1 MREGKHLIVQ
11 LGLRLVP
18 RDARARRASP
28 LQRNRRGRARP
39 ARLGRGLRGILGC
52 LPLAAWLGCGAL
64 HAQLALGRIEGSVRT
79 NAASPVPMAGV
90 VIEGGGLRLLT
101 RADGAGRFAL
111 ALPYGRYRVSL
122 EGNQSFA
129 APVDIAPLETVRVNL
144 IVTPGAPF
152 RIERTI
158 AAEPGEWTGDFG
170 AHLYPE
176 GFSLGSALFAL
187 EPGTVTEPLNFT
199 GLADNRLAVVSQRG
213 FSWTDT
219 VLQFNGLDAGDD
231 YQPGSPQI
239 LPDTDALETTVV
251 RTAFALTPSPA
262 NGTEVGLFSAQAG
275 ESWHAAISSAGTA
288 SALASSNLP
297 PPVSRGAVTQPE
309 QYDWFTRDHADLG
322 GPLSRWAD
330 IFASGTGQ
338 WAAQAAPLAAPGTTQ
353 NSRLLF
359 GNALGHVR
367 AGSHDRFDALYSGSR
382 IDLAGWGEPAG
393 MEALAARRLSP
404 EFVLPDGVAGLNE
417 IDHLDFVQAGW
428 THVWAASAAGTL
440 QVRYGDSFAHL
451 DTTPAVVT
459 PINQSSIE
467 LAGGAVTG
475 EPPLTNLAV
484 RARQQIA
491 AAWEPGAIRLAGARH
506 QFMAGGGW
514 RTSSPQNRYR
524 TPSDVNL
531 ITANGVPAEVVEF
544 NTPLDSR
551 ERIASASAWAA
562 DHVNPARR
570 LTLDAGVMADFSRGG
585 LPAQS
590 SPFGFYTPAR
600 QFAAQPDLIA
610 WNSVSPRA
618 GLAWQVPHTH
628 GMVLRGAYFRL
639 YAPLAGRYLD
649 YGNPNS
655 LGGSVYQ
662 WNDLNGDGWFE
673 PGEQGTLLARFG
685 GPYSSISRSLRRP
698 YADEWNVGA
707 EMPLPFSALASIH
720 LFRRDEKDRIAAVNT
735 GVTPQDFT
743 PVTILDPGPDGI
755 PGTFDDQ
762 HLTVY
767 AQNPA
772 TLGHD
777 QYLLTNPPGLRT
789 LNSGVNAQ
797 LRTAWR
803 GVTVL
808 ASFVAEKSY
817 GPTNPGNAVFEND
830 PGVVGAL
837 FSDPNSTI
845 NSTGRAFADRA
856 FTGKIEALYRLPPR
870 WGGVQISTVADYT
883 DGLAFA
889 RMLLVTGLPQGPFL
903 VATTPRGSPGGGN
916 RAQHVQ
922 NWNLRLSREWPLP
935 YGRVSAIADLLNV
948 TNANLAIQQ
957 SDLTGPTFN
966 LRLPVA
972 IEPPRFARFELRYRF

>member
-1 MREGKHLIVQ
+1 MRTSAGSA
-11 LGLRLVP
+11 VP
-18 RDARARRASP
+18 A
-28 LQRNRRGRARP
+28 
-39 ARLGRGLRGILGC
+39 
-52 LPLAAWLGCGAL
+52 
-64 HAQLALGRIEGSVRT
+64 
-79 NAASPVPMAGV
+79 AGV
-90 VIEGGGLRLLT
+90 VIEGGGLRLLKHT
-101 RADGAGRFAL
+101 DGNGRFAL
-111 ALPYGRYRVSL
+111 ALPYGQYRISL
-122 EGNQSFA
+122 EGDRKSG
-129 APVDIAPLETVRVNL
+129 APVDIAPLGTVRVTVV
-144 IVTPGAPF
+144 VTPGAPV
-152 RIERTI
+152 RIEIAT
-158 AAEPGEWTGDFG
+158 AAEPGVWTGDFG
-170 AHLYPE
+170 ARVYPE
-176 GFSLGSALFAL
+176 GFSLGSALFAR
-187 EPGTVTEPLNFT
+187 EPGTVTEPLDFA
-199 GLADNRLAVVSQRG
+199 GLADNRLGVISQRG

-219 VLQFNGLDAGDD
+219 AIQFNGLDAGDD

-239 LPDTDALETTVV
+239 LPDGDAVAATVV
-251 RTAFALTPSPA
+251 RSAFGLTPSTA
-262 NGTEVGLFSAQAG
+262 FGAEIGLFPAQAG
-275 ESWHAAISSAGTA
+275 DSWHAAISSAGTA
-288 SALASSNLP
+288 GALASNNLP
-297 PPVSRGAVTQPE
+297 PAAGRGAITQSE
-309 QYDWFTRDHADLG
+309 QYDWFTRDHAELG

-330 IFASGTGQ
+330 VFVSGSGL
-338 WAAQAAPLAAPGTTQ
+338 WAAQAAPLAAPGTNQ

-359 GNALGHVR
+359 GNALGHIR
-367 AGSHDRFDALYSGSR
+367 AGAHDRFDALYSGSR

-404 EFVLPDGVAGLNE
+404 EFLLPDGVAGLNE
-417 IDHLDFVQAGW
+417 TDHLDFVQAGW

-440 QVRYGDSFAHL
+440 QIRYGDSFAHL
-451 DTTPAVVT
+451 DTAPAVVT

-467 LAGGAVTG
+467 MAGGAVTG

-491 AAWEPGAIRLAGARH
+491 AAWEPGSVRRAGANH

-524 TPSDVNL
+524 TPSDLNL
-531 ITANGVPAEVVEF
+531 IRADGLPAEVVEF
-544 NTPLDSR
+544 DTPLDSR
-551 ERIASASAWAA
+551 ERITSASVWAT
-562 DHVNPARR
+562 DHMNPVRR
-570 LTLDAGVMADFSRGG
+570 LTLDLGLMADFSRGG
-585 LPAQS
+585 VPAQS
-590 SPFGFYTPAR
+590 SPFGIYTPAR
-600 QFAAQPDLIA
+600 QVAAQSNLIA

-618 GLAWQVPHTH
+618 GLAWQVPHAH
-628 GMVLRGAYFRL
+628 GLVMRGAFFRL

-673 PGEQGTLLARFG
+673 PGEQGALLARFG
-685 GPYSSISRSLRRP
+685 GPYSSISPTLRRP
-698 YADEWNVGA
+698 YADEWNLGA
-707 EMPLPFSALASIH
+707 EMPLPLSTLASIH
-720 LFRRDEKDRIAAVNT
+720 LFRRDEKDRIAAIDT

-762 HLTVY
+762 QLTVY

-777 QYLLTNPPGLRT
+777 HYLLTNPPGLRT

-803 GVTVL
+803 GITVS

-817 GPTNPGNAVFEND
+817 GPTNPGNAIFEND

-837 FSDPNSTI
+837 FSDPNAQI
-845 NSTGRAFADRA
+845 NSTGRAFTDRA
-856 FTGKIEALYRLPPR
+856 FTGKIEALYRLPTR

-916 RAQHVQ
+916 RAEHVQ
-922 NWNLRLSREWPLP
+922 NWNLRLSREWPLAF
-935 YGRVSAIADLLNV
+935 GRIAAAADLLNV
-948 TNANLAIQQ
+948 TNADLAIQQ
-957 SDLTGPTFN
+957 ADLTGPTFN
-966 LRLPVA
+966 SRLPIA
-972 IEPPRFARFELRYRF
+972 IEPPRFMRFEVRYRF

>member
-1 MREGKHLIVQ
+1 
-11 LGLRLVP
+11 
-18 RDARARRASP
+18 
-28 LQRNRRGRARP
+28 
-39 ARLGRGLRGILGC
+39 
-52 LPLAAWLGCGAL
+52 
-64 HAQLALGRIEGSVRT
+64 VRT
-79 NAASPVPMAGV
+79 SAGSAVPAAGV
-90 VIEGGGLRLLT
+90 VIEGGGLRLLKHT
-101 RADGAGRFAL
+101 DGNGRFAL
-111 ALPYGRYRVSL
+111 ALPYGQYRISL
-122 EGNQSFA
+122 EGDRKSG
-129 APVDIAPLETVRVNL
+129 APVDIAPLGTVRVTVV
-144 IVTPGAPF
+144 VTPGAPV
-152 RIERTI
+152 RIEIAT
-158 AAEPGEWTGDFG
+158 AAEPGVWTGDFG
-170 AHLYPE
+170 ARVYPE
-176 GFSLGSALFAL
+176 GFSLGSALFAR
-187 EPGTVTEPLNFT
+187 EPGTVTEPLDFT
-199 GLADNRLAVVSQRG
+199 GLADNRLGVISQRG

-219 VLQFNGLDAGDD
+219 AIQFNGLDAGDD

-239 LPDTDALETTVV
+239 LPDGDAVAATVV
-251 RTAFALTPSPA
+251 RSAFGLTPSTA
-262 NGTEVGLFSAQAG
+262 FGAEIGLFPAQAG
-275 ESWHAAISSAGTA
+275 DSWHAAISSAGTA
-288 SALASSNLP
+288 GALASNNLP
-297 PPVSRGAVTQPE
+297 PAAGRGAITQSE
-309 QYDWFTRDHADLG
+309 QYDWFTRDHAELG

-330 IFASGTGQ
+330 VFVSGSGL
-338 WAAQAAPLAAPGTTQ
+338 WAAQAAPLATPGTNQ

-359 GNALGHVR
+359 GNALGHIR
-367 AGSHDRFDALYSGSR
+367 AGAHDRFDALYSGSR

-404 EFVLPDGVAGLNE
+404 EFLLPDGVAGLNE
-417 IDHLDFVQAGW
+417 TDHLDFVQAGW

-440 QVRYGDSFAHL
+440 QIRYGDSFAHL
-451 DTTPAVVT
+451 DTAPAVVT

-467 LAGGAVTG
+467 MAGGAVTG

-491 AAWEPGAIRLAGARH
+491 AAWEPGSVRRAGANH

-524 TPSDVNL
+524 TPSDLNL
-531 ITANGVPAEVVEF
+531 IRADGLPAEVVEF
-544 NTPLDSR
+544 DTPLDSR
-551 ERIASASAWAA
+551 ERITSASVWAT
-562 DHVNPARR
+562 DHMNPVRR
-570 LTLDAGVMADFSRGG
+570 LTLDLGLMADFSRGG
-585 LPAQS
+585 VPAQS
-590 SPFGFYTPAR
+590 SPFGIYTPAR
-600 QFAAQPDLIA
+600 QVAAQSNLIA

-618 GLAWQVPHTH
+618 GLAWQVPHAH
-628 GMVLRGAYFRL
+628 GLVMRGAFFRL

-655 LGGSVYQ
+655 LGGNVYQ

-673 PGEQGTLLARFG
+673 PGEQGALLARFG
-685 GPYSSISRSLRRP
+685 GPYSSISPSLRRP
-698 YADEWNVGA
+698 YADEWNLGA
-707 EMPLPFSALASIH
+707 EMPLPLSTLASIH
-720 LFRRDEKDRIAAVNT
+720 LFRRDEKDRIAAIDT

-762 HLTVY
+762 QLTVY

-777 QYLLTNPPGLRT
+777 HYLLTNPPGLRT

-803 GVTVL
+803 GITVS

-837 FSDPNSTI
+837 FSDPNAQI
-845 NSTGRAFADRA
+845 NSTGRAFTDRA
-856 FTGKIEALYRLPPR
+856 FTGKIDALYRLPTH

-916 RAQHVQ
+916 RAQHVE
-922 NWNLRLSREWPLP
+922 NWNLRLSREWPLAF
-935 YGRVSAIADLLNV
+935 GRIAAAADLLNV
-948 TNANLAIQQ
+948 TNADLAIQQ
-957 SDLTGPTFN
+957 ADLTGPTFN
-966 LRLPVA
+966 SRLPIA
-972 IEPPRFARFELRYRF
+972 IEPPRFMRFEVRYRF

>member
-1 MREGKHLIVQ
+1 MRTSAGSA
-11 LGLRLVP
+11 VP
-18 RDARARRASP
+18 A
-28 LQRNRRGRARP
+28 
-39 ARLGRGLRGILGC
+39 
-52 LPLAAWLGCGAL
+52 
-64 HAQLALGRIEGSVRT
+64 
-79 NAASPVPMAGV
+79 AGV
-90 VIEGGGLRLLT
+90 VIEGGGLRLLKHT
-101 RADGAGRFAL
+101 DGNGRFAL
-111 ALPYGRYRVSL
+111 ALPYGRYRISL
-122 EGNQSFA
+122 EGDRKSG
-129 APVDIAPLETVRVNL
+129 APVDIAPLGTVRVTVV
-144 IVTPGAPF
+144 VTPGAPV
-152 RIERTI
+152 RIEIAT
-158 AAEPGEWTGDFG
+158 AAEPGVWTGDFG
-170 AHLYPE
+170 ARVYPE
-176 GFSLGSALFAL
+176 GFSLGSALFAR
-187 EPGTVTEPLNFT
+187 EPGTVTEPLDFA
-199 GLADNRLAVVSQRG
+199 GLADNRLGVISQRG

-219 VLQFNGLDAGDD
+219 AIQFNGLDAGDD

-239 LPDTDALETTVV
+239 LPDGDAVAATVV
-251 RTAFALTPSPA
+251 RSAFGLTPSTA
-262 NGTEVGLFSAQAG
+262 FGAEIGLFPAQAG
-275 ESWHAAISSAGTA
+275 DSWHAAISSAGTA
-288 SALASSNLP
+288 GALASNNLP
-297 PPVSRGAVTQPE
+297 PAAGRGAITQSE
-309 QYDWFTRDHADLG
+309 QYDWFTRDHAELG

-330 IFASGTGQ
+330 VFVSGSGL
-338 WAAQAAPLAAPGTTQ
+338 WAAQAAPLAAPGTNQ

-359 GNALGHVR
+359 GNALGHIR
-367 AGSHDRFDALYSGSR
+367 AGAHDRFDALYSGSR

-404 EFVLPDGVAGLNE
+404 EFLLPDGVAGLNE
-417 IDHLDFVQAGW
+417 TDHLDFVQAGW

-440 QVRYGDSFAHL
+440 QIRYGDSFAHL
-451 DTTPAVVT
+451 DTAPAVVT

-491 AAWEPGAIRLAGARH
+491 AAWEPGSVRLAGARH

-524 TPSDVNL
+524 TPSDLNL
-531 ITANGVPAEVVEF
+531 ITADGVPAEVVEF

-551 ERIASASAWAA
+551 ERIAGASVWAT
-562 DHVNPARR
+562 DHMNPVRR
-570 LTLDAGVMADFSRGG
+570 LTLDLGLMADFSRGG
-585 LPAQS
+585 VPAQS
-590 SPFGFYTPAR
+590 SPFGIYTPAR
-600 QFAAQPDLIA
+600 QVAAQSNLIA

-618 GLAWQVPHTH
+618 GLAWQVPHAH
-628 GMVLRGAYFRL
+628 GLVMRGAFFRL

-673 PGEQGTLLARFG
+673 PGEQGALLARFG
-685 GPYSSISRSLRRP
+685 GPYSSISPSLRRP
-698 YADEWNVGA
+698 YADEWNLGA
-707 EMPLPFSALASIH
+707 EMPLPLSTLASIH
-720 LFRRDEKDRIAAVNT
+720 LFRRDEKDRIAAIDT

-762 HLTVY
+762 QLTVY

-803 GVTVL
+803 GITVS

-837 FSDPNSTI
+837 FSDPNAQI
-845 NSTGRAFADRA
+845 NSTGRAFTDRA
-856 FTGKIEALYRLPPR
+856 FTGKIEALYRLPTH

-916 RAQHVQ
+916 RAEHVQ
-922 NWNLRLSREWPLP
+922 NWNLRLSREWPLAF
-935 YGRVSAIADLLNV
+935 GRIAAAADLLNV
-948 TNANLAIQQ
+948 TNADLAIQQ
-957 SDLTGPTFN
+957 ADLTGPTFN
-966 LRLPVA
+966 SRLPIA
-972 IEPPRFARFELRYRF
+972 IEPPRFMRFEVRYRF

>member
-1 MREGKHLIVQ
+1 MRTSAGSA
-11 LGLRLVP
+11 VP
-18 RDARARRASP
+18 A
-28 LQRNRRGRARP
+28 
-39 ARLGRGLRGILGC
+39 
-52 LPLAAWLGCGAL
+52 
-64 HAQLALGRIEGSVRT
+64 
-79 NAASPVPMAGV
+79 AGV
-90 VIEGGGLRLLT
+90 VIEGGGLRLLKHT
-101 RADGAGRFAL
+101 DGNGRFAL
-111 ALPYGRYRVSL
+111 ALPYGQYRISL
-122 EGNQSFA
+122 EGDRKSG
-129 APVDIAPLETVRVNL
+129 APVDIAPLGTVRVTVV
-144 IVTPGAPF
+144 VTPGAPV
-152 RIERTI
+152 RIEIAT
-158 AAEPGEWTGDFG
+158 AAEPGVWTGDFG
-170 AHLYPE
+170 ARVYPE
-176 GFSLGSALFAL
+176 GFSLGSALFAR
-187 EPGTVTEPLNFT
+187 EPGTVTEPLDFA
-199 GLADNRLAVVSQRG
+199 GLADNRLGVISQRG

-219 VLQFNGLDAGDD
+219 AIQFNGLDAGDD

-239 LPDTDALETTVV
+239 LPDGDAVAATVV
-251 RTAFALTPSPA
+251 RSAFGLTPSTA
-262 NGTEVGLFSAQAG
+262 FGAEIGLFPAQAG
-275 ESWHAAISSAGTA
+275 DSWHAAISSAGTA
-288 SALASSNLP
+288 GALASNNLP
-297 PPVSRGAVTQPE
+297 PAAGRGAITQSE
-309 QYDWFTRDHADLG
+309 QYDWFTRDHAELG

-330 IFASGTGQ
+330 VFVSGSGL
-338 WAAQAAPLAAPGTTQ
+338 WAAQAAPLATPGTNQ

-359 GNALGHVR
+359 GNALGHIR
-367 AGSHDRFDALYSGSR
+367 AGAHDRFDALYSGSR

-404 EFVLPDGVAGLNE
+404 EFLLPDGVAGLNE
-417 IDHLDFVQAGW
+417 TDHLDFVQAGW

-440 QVRYGDSFAHL
+440 QIRYGDSFAHL
-451 DTTPAVVT
+451 DTAPAVVT
-459 PINQSSIE
+459 PINQTSIE

-491 AAWEPGAIRLAGARH
+491 AAWEPGSVRLAGARH

-514 RTSSPQNRYR
+514 RTSTPQNRYR
-524 TPSDVNL
+524 TPSDLNL
-531 ITANGVPAEVVEF
+531 ITADGLPAEVVEF

-551 ERIASASAWAA
+551 ERIAGASVWAT
-562 DHVNPARR
+562 DHMNPVRR
-570 LTLDAGVMADFSRGG
+570 LTLDLGLMADFSRGG
-585 LPAQS
+585 VPAQS
-590 SPFGFYTPAR
+590 SPFGIYTPAR
-600 QFAAQPDLIA
+600 QVAAQSNLIA

-618 GLAWQVPHTH
+618 GLAWQVPHAH
-628 GMVLRGAYFRL
+628 GLVMRGAFFRL

-673 PGEQGTLLARFG
+673 PGEQGALLARFG
-685 GPYSSISRSLRRP
+685 GPYSSISPTLRRP
-698 YADEWNVGA
+698 YADEWNLGA
-707 EMPLPFSALASIH
+707 EMPLPLSTLASIH
-720 LFRRDEKDRIAAVNT
+720 LFRRDEKDRIAAIDT

-762 HLTVY
+762 QLTVY

-777 QYLLTNPPGLRT
+777 HYLLTNPPGLRT

-803 GVTVL
+803 GITVS

-817 GPTNPGNAVFEND
+817 GPTNPGNAIFEND

-837 FSDPNSTI
+837 FSDPNTDI
-845 NSTGRAFADRA
+845 NATGRAFTDRA
-856 FTGKIEALYRLPPR
+856 FTGKIEALYRLPTR

-916 RAQHVQ
+916 RAEHVQ
-922 NWNLRLSREWPLP
+922 NWNLRLSREWPLAF
-935 YGRVSAIADLLNV
+935 GRIAAAADLLNV
-948 TNANLAIQQ
+948 TNADLAIQQ
-957 SDLTGPTFN
+957 ADLTGLAFN
-966 LRLPVA
+966 SRLPIA
-972 IEPPRFARFELRYRF
+972 IEPPRFVRFEVRYRF

>member
-1 MREGKHLIVQ
+1 MRTSAGSA
-11 LGLRLVP
+11 VP
-18 RDARARRASP
+18 A
-28 LQRNRRGRARP
+28 
-39 ARLGRGLRGILGC
+39 
-52 LPLAAWLGCGAL
+52 
-64 HAQLALGRIEGSVRT
+64 
-79 NAASPVPMAGV
+79 AGV
-90 VIEGGGLRLLT
+90 VIEGGGLRLLKHT
-101 RADGAGRFAL
+101 DGNGRFAL
-111 ALPYGRYRVSL
+111 ALPYGQYRISL
-122 EGNQSFA
+122 EGDRKSG
-129 APVDIAPLETVRVNL
+129 APVDIAPLGTVRVTVV
-144 IVTPGAPF
+144 VTPGAPV
-152 RIERTI
+152 RIEIAT
-158 AAEPGEWTGDFG
+158 AAEPGVWTGDFG
-170 AHLYPE
+170 ARVYPE
-176 GFSLGSALFAL
+176 GFSLGSALFAR
-187 EPGTVTEPLNFT
+187 EPGTVTEPLDFT
-199 GLADNRLAVVSQRG
+199 GLADNRLGVISQRG

-219 VLQFNGLDAGDD
+219 AIQFNGLDAGDD

-239 LPDTDALETTVV
+239 LPDGDAVAATVV
-251 RTAFALTPSPA
+251 RSAFGLTPSTA
-262 NGTEVGLFSAQAG
+262 FGAEIGLFPAQAG
-275 ESWHAAISSAGTA
+275 DSWHAAISSAGTA
-288 SALASSNLP
+288 GALASNNLP
-297 PPVSRGAVTQPE
+297 PAAGRGAITQSE
-309 QYDWFTRDHADLG
+309 QYDWFTRDHAELG

-330 IFASGTGQ
+330 VFVSGSGL
-338 WAAQAAPLAAPGTTQ
+338 WAAQAAPLATPGTNQ

-359 GNALGHVR
+359 GNALGHIR
-367 AGSHDRFDALYSGSR
+367 AGAHDRFDALYSGSR

-404 EFVLPDGVAGLNE
+404 EFLLPDGVAGLNE
-417 IDHLDFVQAGW
+417 TDHLDFVQAGW

-440 QVRYGDSFAHL
+440 QIRYGDSFAHL
-451 DTTPAVVT
+451 DTAPAVVT

-467 LAGGAVTG
+467 MAGGAVTG

-491 AAWEPGAIRLAGARH
+491 AAWEPGSVRRAGANH

-524 TPSDVNL
+524 TPSDLNL
-531 ITANGVPAEVVEF
+531 IRADGLPAEVVEF
-544 NTPLDSR
+544 DTPLDSR
-551 ERIASASAWAA
+551 ERITSASVWAT
-562 DHVNPARR
+562 DHMNPVRR
-570 LTLDAGVMADFSRGG
+570 LTLDLGLMADFSRGG
-585 LPAQS
+585 VPAQS
-590 SPFGFYTPAR
+590 SPFGIYTPAR
-600 QFAAQPDLIA
+600 QVAAQSNLIA

-618 GLAWQVPHTH
+618 GLAWQVPHAH
-628 GMVLRGAYFRL
+628 GLVMRGAFFRL

-673 PGEQGTLLARFG
+673 PGEQGALLARFG
-685 GPYSSISRSLRRP
+685 GPYSSISPTLRRP
-698 YADEWNVGA
+698 YADEWNLGA
-707 EMPLPFSALASIH
+707 EMPLPLSTLASIH
-720 LFRRDEKDRIAAVNT
+720 LFRRDEKDRIAAIDT

-762 HLTVY
+762 QLTVY

-777 QYLLTNPPGLRT
+777 HYLLTNPPGLRT

-803 GVTVL
+803 GITVS

-817 GPTNPGNAVFEND
+817 GPTNPGNAIFEND

-837 FSDPNSTI
+837 FSDPNAQI
-845 NSTGRAFADRA
+845 NSTGRAFTDRA
-856 FTGKIEALYRLPPR
+856 FTGKIEALYRLPTR

-916 RAQHVQ
+916 RAEHVQ
-922 NWNLRLSREWPLP
+922 NWNLRLSREWPLAF
-935 YGRVSAIADLLNV
+935 GRIAAAADLLNV
-948 TNANLAIQQ
+948 TNADLAIQQ
-957 SDLTGPTFN
+957 ADLTGPTFN
-966 LRLPVA
+966 SRLPIA
-972 IEPPRFARFELRYRF
+972 IEPPRFMRFEVRYRF

>member
-1 MREGKHLIVQ
+1 MRTSAGSA
-11 LGLRLVP
+11 VP
-18 RDARARRASP
+18 A
-28 LQRNRRGRARP
+28 
-39 ARLGRGLRGILGC
+39 
-52 LPLAAWLGCGAL
+52 
-64 HAQLALGRIEGSVRT
+64 
-79 NAASPVPMAGV
+79 AGV
-90 VIEGGGLRLLT
+90 VIEGGGLRLLKHT
-101 RADGAGRFAL
+101 DGNGRFAL
-111 ALPYGRYRVSL
+111 ALPYGQYRISL
-122 EGNQSFA
+122 EGDRKSG
-129 APVDIAPLETVRVNL
+129 APVDIAPLGTVRVTVV
-144 IVTPGAPF
+144 VTPGAPV
-152 RIERTI
+152 RIEIAT
-158 AAEPGEWTGDFG
+158 AAEPGVWTGDFG
-170 AHLYPE
+170 ARVYPE
-176 GFSLGSALFAL
+176 GFSLGSALFAR
-187 EPGTVTEPLNFT
+187 EPGTVTEPLDFA
-199 GLADNRLAVVSQRG
+199 GLADNRLGVISQRG

-219 VLQFNGLDAGDD
+219 AIQFNGLDAGDD

-239 LPDTDALETTVV
+239 LPDGDAVAATVV
-251 RTAFALTPSPA
+251 RSAFGLTPSTA
-262 NGTEVGLFSAQAG
+262 FGAEIGLFPAQAG
-275 ESWHAAISSAGTA
+275 DSWHAAISSAGTA
-288 SALASSNLP
+288 GALASNNLP
-297 PPVSRGAVTQPE
+297 PAAGRGAITQSE
-309 QYDWFTRDHADLG
+309 QYDWFTRDHAELG

-330 IFASGTGQ
+330 VFVSGSGL
-338 WAAQAAPLAAPGTTQ
+338 WAAQAAPLAAPGTNQ

-359 GNALGHVR
+359 GNALGHIR
-367 AGSHDRFDALYSGSR
+367 AGAHDRFDALYSGSR

-404 EFVLPDGVAGLNE
+404 EFLLPDGVAGLNE
-417 IDHLDFVQAGW
+417 TDHLDFVQAGW

-440 QVRYGDSFAHL
+440 QIRYGDSFAHL
-451 DTTPAVVT
+451 DTAPAVVT

-467 LAGGAVTG
+467 MAGGAVTG

-491 AAWEPGAIRLAGARH
+491 AAWEPGSVRLAGARH

-524 TPSDVNL
+524 TPSDLNL
-531 ITANGVPAEVVEF
+531 ITADGVPAEVVEF

-551 ERIASASAWAA
+551 ERIAGASVWAT
-562 DHVNPARR
+562 DHMNPVRR
-570 LTLDAGVMADFSRGG
+570 LTLDLGLMADFSRGG
-585 LPAQS
+585 VPAQS
-590 SPFGFYTPAR
+590 SPFGIYTPAR
-600 QFAAQPDLIA
+600 QVAAQSNLIA

-618 GLAWQVPHTH
+618 GLAWQVPHAH
-628 GMVLRGAYFRL
+628 GLVMRGAFFRL

-673 PGEQGTLLARFG
+673 PGEQGALLARFG
-685 GPYSSISRSLRRP
+685 GPYSSISPTLRRP
-698 YADEWNVGA
+698 YADEWNLGA
-707 EMPLPFSALASIH
+707 EMPLPLSTLASIH
-720 LFRRDEKDRIAAVNT
+720 LFRRDEKDRIAAIDT

-762 HLTVY
+762 QLTVY

-777 QYLLTNPPGLRT
+777 HYLLTNPVGFRT

-803 GVTVL
+803 GITVS

-837 FSDPNSTI
+837 FSDPNAQI
-845 NSTGRAFADRA
+845 NSTGRAFTDRA
-856 FTGKIEALYRLPPR
+856 FTGKIEALYRLPTR

-916 RAQHVQ
+916 RAEHVQ
-922 NWNLRLSREWPLP
+922 NWNLRLSREWPLAF
-935 YGRVSAIADLLNV
+935 GRIAAAADLLNV
-948 TNANLAIQQ
+948 TNADLAIQQ
-957 SDLTGPTFN
+957 ADLTGLAFN
-966 LRLPVA
+966 SRLPIA
-972 IEPPRFARFELRYRF
+972 IEPPRFVRFEVRYRF

>member
-1 MREGKHLIVQ
+1 
-11 LGLRLVP
+11 LGTRS
-18 RDARARRASP
+18 AASWYCANSCF
-28 LQRNRRGRARP
+28 L
-39 ARLGRGLRGILGC
+39 LLS
-52 LPLAAWLGCGAL
+52 AWLGCGAL
-64 HAQLALGRIEGSVRT
+64 RAQLALGRVEGSVRT
-79 NAASPVPMAGV
+79 DTGSAVPMAGV
-90 VIEGGGLRLLT
+90 VVEGSGLGLLV

-111 ALPYGRYRVSL
+111 ALPYGRYRIAL
-122 EGNQSFA
+122 EGERNSA
-129 APVDIAPLETVRVNL
+129 RPVDIVPLATVRVTL
-144 IVTPGAPF
+144 VITPGAPF
-152 RIERTI
+152 RLERTT
-158 AAEPGEWTGDFG
+158 AAEPGEWAGDFG
-170 AHLYPE
+170 AHLYAE
-176 GFSLGSALFAL
+176 GFSLASALFTL
-187 EPGTVTEPLNFT
+187 EPGTVTEPLDFT
-199 GLADNRLAVVSQRG
+199 GLADNRLAVISQRG

-219 VLQFNGLDAGDD
+219 TLQFNGLDAGDD
-231 YQPGSPQI
+231 YQPGRPQI
-239 LPDTDALETTVV
+239 LPDADAVEATVV
-251 RTAFALTPSPA
+251 RNAFALTPSPGYGA
-262 NGTEVGLFSAQAG
+262 EVGLFSAQAG

-288 SALASSNLP
+288 GALASNNLP
-297 PPVSRGAVTQPE
+297 PPASRGAVMQSE
-309 QYDWFTRDHADLG
+309 EYDWFTRDHADLG

-330 IFASGTGQ
+330 IFISGTGQ
-338 WAAQAAPLAAPGTTQ
+338 WAAQAAPLAAPGTNQ

-367 AGSHDRFDALYSGSR
+367 AGAHDRFDALYSGSR

-417 IDHLDFVQAGW
+417 TDHLDFVQAGW
-428 THVWAASAAGTL
+428 THIWSASAAGTL

-451 DTTPAVVT
+451 DTAPAVVT

-484 RARQQIA
+484 RARQQVA
-491 AAWEPGAIRLAGARH
+491 AAWEPGIIRLAGTRH

-524 TPSDVNL
+524 TPSDLNL
-531 ITANGVPAEVVEF
+531 ITADGAPAEVVEF

-551 ERIASASAWAA
+551 EHIASASAWAT
-562 DHVNPARR
+562 DRVNPAPR
-570 LTLDAGVMADFSRGG
+570 LTLDLGVMADFSRGG

-590 SPFGFYTPAR
+590 SPSGFYTPAR
-600 QFAAQPDLIA
+600 QFTAQSNLIA

-618 GLAWQVPHTH
+618 GLAWQVPHAH
-628 GMVLRGAYFRL
+628 GLVLRGAFFRL

-655 LGGSVYQ
+655 LGGNVYR
-662 WNDLNGDGWFE
+662 WNDANGDGWFE
-673 PGEQGTLLARFG
+673 PGEQGTPLARFG
-685 GPYSSISRSLRRP
+685 GPYSSISPSLRRP
-698 YADEWNVGA
+698 YADEWNLGA
-707 EMPLPFSALASIH
+707 EMPLPFSTLASIH
-720 LFRRDEKDRIAAVNT
+720 LFRRDEKDRIAAIDT
-735 GVTPQDFT
+735 GVTPQDYT

-762 HLTVY
+762 RLTVY

-777 QYLLTNPPGLRT
+777 QYLLTNPSGLRT
-789 LNSGVNAQ
+789 LSSGVNAQ

-808 ASFVAEKSY
+808 AAFVAEKSY

-837 FSDPNSTI
+837 FSDPNAQI
-845 NSTGRAFADRA
+845 NATGRAFTDRA
-856 FTGKIEALYRLPPR
+856 FTDKLAALYRLPAR
-870 WGGVQISTVADYT
+870 WGGVQIATVADYT

-935 YGRVSAIADLLNV
+935 PGRISAIADLLNV
-948 TNANLAIQQ
+948 TNEDLAIQQ
-957 SDLTGPTFN
+957 NDLTSPTFN
-966 LRLPVA
+966 LRLPIA
-972 IEPPRFARFELRYRF
+972 IEPPRFVRFEVRYRF

>member
-1 MREGKHLIVQ
+1 MRTSAGSA
-11 LGLRLVP
+11 VP
-18 RDARARRASP
+18 A
-28 LQRNRRGRARP
+28 
-39 ARLGRGLRGILGC
+39 
-52 LPLAAWLGCGAL
+52 
-64 HAQLALGRIEGSVRT
+64 
-79 NAASPVPMAGV
+79 AGV
-90 VIEGGGLRLLT
+90 VIEGGGLRLLKHT
-101 RADGAGRFAL
+101 DGNGRFAL
-111 ALPYGRYRVSL
+111 ALPYGQYRISL
-122 EGNQSFA
+122 EGDRKSG
-129 APVDIAPLETVRVNL
+129 APVDIAPLGTVRVTVV
-144 IVTPGAPF
+144 VTPGAPV
-152 RIERTI
+152 RIEIAT
-158 AAEPGEWTGDFG
+158 AAEPGVWTGDFG
-170 AHLYPE
+170 ARVYPE
-176 GFSLGSALFAL
+176 GFSLGSALFAR
-187 EPGTVTEPLNFT
+187 EPGTVTEPLDFT
-199 GLADNRLAVVSQRG
+199 GLADNRLGVISQRG

-219 VLQFNGLDAGDD
+219 AIQFNGLDAGDD

-239 LPDTDALETTVV
+239 LPDGDAVAATVV
-251 RTAFALTPSPA
+251 RSAFGLTPSTA
-262 NGTEVGLFSAQAG
+262 FGAEIGLFPAQAG
-275 ESWHAAISSAGTA
+275 DSWHAAISSAGTA
-288 SALASSNLP
+288 GALASNNLP
-297 PPVSRGAVTQPE
+297 PAAGRGAITQSE
-309 QYDWFTRDHADLG
+309 QYDWFTRDHAELG

-330 IFASGTGQ
+330 VFVSGSGL
-338 WAAQAAPLAAPGTTQ
+338 WAAQAAPLAAPGTNQ

-359 GNALGHVR
+359 GNALGHIR
-367 AGSHDRFDALYSGSR
+367 AGAHDRFDALYSGSR

-404 EFVLPDGVAGLNE
+404 EFLLPDGVAGLNE
-417 IDHLDFVQAGW
+417 TDHLDFVQAGW

-440 QVRYGDSFAHL
+440 QIRYGDSFAHL
-451 DTTPAVVT
+451 DTAPAVVT

-467 LAGGAVTG
+467 MAGGAVTG

-491 AAWEPGAIRLAGARH
+491 AAWEPGSVRRAGANH

-514 RTSSPQNRYR
+514 RTSTPQNRYR
-524 TPSDVNL
+524 TPSDLNL
-531 ITANGVPAEVVEF
+531 ITADGLPAEVVEF

-551 ERIASASAWAA
+551 ERIAGASVWAT
-562 DHVNPARR
+562 DHMNPVRR
-570 LTLDAGVMADFSRGG
+570 LTLDLGLMADFSRGG
-585 LPAQS
+585 VPAQS
-590 SPFGFYTPAR
+590 SPFGIYTPAR
-600 QFAAQPDLIA
+600 QVAAQSNLIA

-618 GLAWQVPHTH
+618 GLAWQVPHAH
-628 GMVLRGAYFRL
+628 GLVMRGAFFRL

-673 PGEQGTLLARFG
+673 PGEQGALLARFG
-685 GPYSSISRSLRRP
+685 GPYSSISPTLRRP
-698 YADEWNVGA
+698 YADEWNLGA
-707 EMPLPFSALASIH
+707 EMPLPLSTLASIH
-720 LFRRDEKDRIAAVNT
+720 LFRRDEKDRIAAIDT

-762 HLTVY
+762 QLTVY

-777 QYLLTNPPGLRT
+777 HYLLTNPPGLRT

-803 GVTVL
+803 GITVS

-817 GPTNPGNAVFEND
+817 GPTNPGNAIFEND

-837 FSDPNSTI
+837 FSDPNTDI
-845 NSTGRAFADRA
+845 NATGRAFTDRA
-856 FTGKIEALYRLPPR
+856 FTGKIEALYRLPTR

-916 RAQHVQ
+916 RAEHVQ
-922 NWNLRLSREWPLP
+922 NWNLRLSREWPLAF
-935 YGRVSAIADLLNV
+935 GRIAAAADLLNV
-948 TNANLAIQQ
+948 TNADLAIQQ
-957 SDLTGPTFN
+957 ADLTGPTFN
-966 LRLPVA
+966 SRLPIA
-972 IEPPRFARFELRYRF
+972 IEPPRFMRFEVRYRF

>member
-1 MREGKHLIVQ
+1 
-11 LGLRLVP
+11 
-18 RDARARRASP
+18 
-28 LQRNRRGRARP
+28 
-39 ARLGRGLRGILGC
+39 
-52 LPLAAWLGCGAL
+52 
-64 HAQLALGRIEGSVRT
+64 VRT
-79 NAASPVPMAGV
+79 SAGSAVPAAGV
-90 VIEGGGLRLLT
+90 VIEGGGLRLLKHT
-101 RADGAGRFAL
+101 DGNGRFAL
-111 ALPYGRYRVSL
+111 ALPYGQYRISL
-122 EGNQSFA
+122 EGDRKSG
-129 APVDIAPLETVRVNL
+129 APVDIAPLGTVRVTVV
-144 IVTPGAPF
+144 VTPGAPV
-152 RIERTI
+152 RIEIAT
-158 AAEPGEWTGDFG
+158 AAEPGVWTGDFG
-170 AHLYPE
+170 ARVYPE
-176 GFSLGSALFAL
+176 GFSLGSALFAR
-187 EPGTVTEPLNFT
+187 EPGTVTEPLDFA
-199 GLADNRLAVVSQRG
+199 GLADNRLGVISQRG

-219 VLQFNGLDAGDD
+219 AIQFNGLDAGDD

-239 LPDTDALETTVV
+239 LPDGDAVAATVV
-251 RTAFALTPSPA
+251 RSAFGLTPSTA
-262 NGTEVGLFSAQAG
+262 FGAEIGLFPAQAG
-275 ESWHAAISSAGTA
+275 DSWHAAISSAGTA
-288 SALASSNLP
+288 GALASNNLP
-297 PPVSRGAVTQPE
+297 PAAGRGAITQSE
-309 QYDWFTRDHADLG
+309 QYDWFTRDHAELG

-330 IFASGTGQ
+330 VFVSGSGL
-338 WAAQAAPLAAPGTTQ
+338 WAAQAAPLATPGTNQ

-359 GNALGHVR
+359 GNALGHIR
-367 AGSHDRFDALYSGSR
+367 AGAHDRFDALYSGSR

-404 EFVLPDGVAGLNE
+404 EFLLPDGVAGLNE
-417 IDHLDFVQAGW
+417 TDHLDFVQAGW

-440 QVRYGDSFAHL
+440 QIRYGDSFAHL
-451 DTTPAVVT
+451 DTAPAVVT
-459 PINQSSIE
+459 PINQTSIE

-491 AAWEPGAIRLAGARH
+491 AAWEPGSVRLAGARH

-514 RTSSPQNRYR
+514 RTSTPQNRYR
-524 TPSDVNL
+524 TPSDLNL
-531 ITANGVPAEVVEF
+531 ITADGLPAEVVEF

-551 ERIASASAWAA
+551 ERIAGASVWAT
-562 DHVNPARR
+562 DHMNPVRR
-570 LTLDAGVMADFSRGG
+570 LTLDLGLMADFSRGG
-585 LPAQS
+585 VPAQS
-590 SPFGFYTPAR
+590 SPFGIYTPAR
-600 QFAAQPDLIA
+600 QVAAQSNLIA

-618 GLAWQVPHTH
+618 GLAWQVPHAH
-628 GMVLRGAYFRL
+628 GLVMRGAFFRL

-673 PGEQGTLLARFG
+673 PGEQGALLARFG
-685 GPYSSISRSLRRP
+685 GPYSSISPSLRRP
-698 YADEWNVGA
+698 YADEWNLGA
-707 EMPLPFSALASIH
+707 EMPLPLSTLASIH
-720 LFRRDEKDRIAAVNT
+720 LFRRDEKDRIAAIDT

-762 HLTVY
+762 QLTVY

-777 QYLLTNPPGLRT
+777 HYLLTNPPGLRT

-803 GVTVL
+803 GITVS

-817 GPTNPGNAVFEND
+817 GPTNPGNAIFEND

-837 FSDPNSTI
+837 FSDPNTDI
-845 NSTGRAFADRA
+845 NATGRAFTDRA
-856 FTGKIEALYRLPPR
+856 FTGKIEALYRLPTR

-916 RAQHVQ
+916 RAEHVQ
-922 NWNLRLSREWPLP
+922 NWNLRLSREWPLAF
-935 YGRVSAIADLLNV
+935 GRIAAAADLLNV
-948 TNANLAIQQ
+948 TNADLAIQQ
-957 SDLTGPTFN
+957 ADLTGLAFN
-966 LRLPVA
+966 SRLPIA
-972 IEPPRFARFELRYRF
+972 IEPPRFVRFEVRYRF

>member
-1 MREGKHLIVQ
+1 MRTSAGSA
-11 LGLRLVP
+11 VP
-18 RDARARRASP
+18 A
-28 LQRNRRGRARP
+28 
-39 ARLGRGLRGILGC
+39 
-52 LPLAAWLGCGAL
+52 
-64 HAQLALGRIEGSVRT
+64 
-79 NAASPVPMAGV
+79 AGV
-90 VIEGGGLRLLT
+90 VIEGGGLRLLKHT
-101 RADGAGRFAL
+101 DGNGRFAL
-111 ALPYGRYRVSL
+111 ALPYGQYRISL
-122 EGNQSFA
+122 EGDRKSG
-129 APVDIAPLETVRVNL
+129 APVDIAPLGTVRVTVV
-144 IVTPGAPF
+144 VTPGAPV
-152 RIERTI
+152 RIEIAT
-158 AAEPGEWTGDFG
+158 AAEPGVWTGDFG
-170 AHLYPE
+170 ARVYPE
-176 GFSLGSALFAL
+176 GFSLGSALFAR
-187 EPGTVTEPLNFT
+187 EPGTVTEPLDFT
-199 GLADNRLAVVSQRG
+199 GLADNRLGVISQRG

-219 VLQFNGLDAGDD
+219 AIQFNGLDAGDD

-239 LPDTDALETTVV
+239 LPDGDAVAATVV
-251 RTAFALTPSPA
+251 RSAFGLTPSTA
-262 NGTEVGLFSAQAG
+262 FGAEIGLFPAQAG
-275 ESWHAAISSAGTA
+275 DSWHAAISSAGTA
-288 SALASSNLP
+288 GALASNNLP
-297 PPVSRGAVTQPE
+297 PAAGRGAITQSE
-309 QYDWFTRDHADLG
+309 QYDWFTRDHAELG

-330 IFASGTGQ
+330 VFVSGSGL
-338 WAAQAAPLAAPGTTQ
+338 WAAQAAPLAAPGTNQ

-359 GNALGHVR
+359 GNALGHIR
-367 AGSHDRFDALYSGSR
+367 AGAHDRFDALYSGSR

-404 EFVLPDGVAGLNE
+404 EFLLPDGVAGLNE
-417 IDHLDFVQAGW
+417 TDHLDFVQAGW

-440 QVRYGDSFAHL
+440 QIRYGDSFAHL
-451 DTTPAVVT
+451 DTAPAVVT

-467 LAGGAVTG
+467 MAGGAVTG

-491 AAWEPGAIRLAGARH
+491 AAWEPGSVRRAGANH

-524 TPSDVNL
+524 TPSDLNL
-531 ITANGVPAEVVEF
+531 IRADGLPAEVVEF
-544 NTPLDSR
+544 DTPLDSR
-551 ERIASASAWAA
+551 ERITSASVWAT
-562 DHVNPARR
+562 DHMNPVRR
-570 LTLDAGVMADFSRGG
+570 LTLDLGLMADFSRGG
-585 LPAQS
+585 VPAQS
-590 SPFGFYTPAR
+590 SPFGIYTPAR
-600 QFAAQPDLIA
+600 QVAAQSNLIA

-618 GLAWQVPHTH
+618 GLAWQVPHAH
-628 GMVLRGAYFRL
+628 GLVMRGAFFRL

-673 PGEQGTLLARFG
+673 PGEQGALLARFG
-685 GPYSSISRSLRRP
+685 GPYSSISPSLRRP
-698 YADEWNVGA
+698 YADEWNLGA
-707 EMPLPFSALASIH
+707 EMPLPLSTLASIH
-720 LFRRDEKDRIAAVNT
+720 LFRRDEKDRIAAIDT

-762 HLTVY
+762 QLTVY

-777 QYLLTNPPGLRT
+777 HYLLTNPPGLRT

-803 GVTVL
+803 GITVS

-817 GPTNPGNAVFEND
+817 GPTNPGNAIFEND

-837 FSDPNSTI
+837 FSDPNAQI
-845 NSTGRAFADRA
+845 NSTGRAFTDRA
-856 FTGKIEALYRLPPR
+856 FTGKIEALYRLPTR

-916 RAQHVQ
+916 RAEHVQ
-922 NWNLRLSREWPLP
+922 NWNLRLSREWPLAF
-935 YGRVSAIADLLNV
+935 GRIAAAADLLNV
-948 TNANLAIQQ
+948 TNADLAIQQ
-957 SDLTGPTFN
+957 ADLTGPTFN
-966 LRLPVA
+966 SRLPIA
-972 IEPPRFARFELRYRF
+972 IEPPRFMRFEVRYRF

>member
-1 MREGKHLIVQ
+1 M
-11 LGLRLVP
+11 
-18 RDARARRASP
+18 
-28 LQRNRRGRARP
+28 
-39 ARLGRGLRGILGC
+39 
-52 LPLAAWLGCGAL
+52 L
-64 HAQLALGRIEGSVRT
+64 HAQLGLGRIEGAVRT
-79 NAASPVPMAGV
+79 AAGSPVPSAGV
-90 VIEGGGLRLLT
+90 VIEGSGLRLLA
-101 RADGAGRFAL
+101 RANDAGQFAL
-111 ALPYGRYRVSL
+111 ALPYGRYRISL
-122 EGNQSFA
+122 EGEQNST
-129 APVDIAPLETVRVNL
+129 APVDIVPVETVRVTL
-144 IVTPGAPF
+144 VVTPGARF
-152 RIERTI
+152 RLQSTT
-158 AAEPGEWTGDFG
+158 AAEPGEWTDDSG
-170 AHLYPE
+170 ARVYPG
-176 GFSLGSALFAL
+176 GFSLGSGLFTL
-187 EPGTVTEPLNFT
+187 EPGSVTEPLDPT
-199 GLADNRLAVVSQRG
+199 GLADNRLGVISQRG

-219 VLQFNGLDAGDD
+219 ALQFNGLDAGDD
-231 YQPGSPQI
+231 YQPGRPQI
-239 LPDTDALETTVV
+239 LPDADAVETTVV
-251 RTAFALTPSPA
+251 RSAFALTPSA
-262 NGTEVGLFSAQAG
+262 VYGTEIGLFSAQAG
-275 ESWHAAISSAGTA
+275 ESWHAAISGAGTA
-288 SALASSNLP
+288 SALAANNLP
-297 PPVSRGAVTQPE
+297 PPASRGAITQSE

-322 GPLSRWAD
+322 GPLTRWVD
-330 IFASGTGQ
+330 VFASGSGQ
-338 WAAQAAPLAAPGTTQ
+338 WAAQAAPPAAPGTSQ

-359 GNALGHVR
+359 GNALGHIR
-367 AGSHDRFDALYSGSR
+367 AGAHDRFDALYSGSR

-404 EFVLPDGVAGLNE
+404 EFLSPYGVAGLNE

-428 THVWAASAAGTL
+428 THVWEASAAGTL

-467 LAGGAVTG
+467 LASGAVTG

-491 AAWEPGAIRLAGARH
+491 AAWEPGTVRFARARH

-514 RTSSPQNRYR
+514 RASLPQNRYR
-524 TPSDVNL
+524 TPSDLNL
-531 ITANGVPAEVVEF
+531 ITVAGAPAEVVEF

-551 ERIASASAWAA
+551 ERITSVSAWAT

-570 LTLDAGVMADFSRGG
+570 LTIDLGVMADFSRGG
-585 LPAQS
+585 VPAQS

-618 GLAWQVPHTH
+618 GLAWQVPHAH
-628 GMVLRGAYFRL
+628 GLVLRGAFFRS

-662 WNDLNGDGWFE
+662 WNDVNGDGWFE
-673 PGEQGTLLARFG
+673 PGEQGALLARFG
-685 GPYSSISRSLRRP
+685 GPYSFIAPSLRRP
-698 YADEWNVGA
+698 YADEWNLGA
-707 EMPLPFSALASIH
+707 EMPLPLSTLASIH

-743 PVTILDPGPDGI
+743 PVTILDPGPDGV

-777 QYLLTNPPGLRT
+777 QYLLTNPAGLRT

-837 FSDPNSTI
+837 LSDPNAQI
-845 NSTGRAFADRA
+845 NATGRAFADRA
-856 FTGKIEALYRLPPR
+856 FTGKIEAIYRLPPR

-935 YGRVSAIADLLNV
+935 YGGITAAADLLNV
-948 TNANLAIQQ
+948 TNADLAIQQ
-957 SDLTGPTFN
+957 TDLTGPTFN
-966 LRLPVA
+966 QRLPIA

>member
-1 MREGKHLIVQ
+1 MRTSAGSA
-11 LGLRLVP
+11 VP
-18 RDARARRASP
+18 A
-28 LQRNRRGRARP
+28 
-39 ARLGRGLRGILGC
+39 
-52 LPLAAWLGCGAL
+52 
-64 HAQLALGRIEGSVRT
+64 
-79 NAASPVPMAGV
+79 AGV
-90 VIEGGGLRLLT
+90 VIEGGGLRLLKHT
-101 RADGAGRFAL
+101 DGNGRFAL
-111 ALPYGRYRVSL
+111 ALPYGQYRISL
-122 EGNQSFA
+122 EGDRKSG
-129 APVDIAPLETVRVNL
+129 APVDIAPLGTVRVTVV
-144 IVTPGAPF
+144 VTPGAPV
-152 RIERTI
+152 RIEIAT
-158 AAEPGEWTGDFG
+158 AAEPGVWTGDFG
-170 AHLYPE
+170 ARVYPE
-176 GFSLGSALFAL
+176 GFSLGSALFAR
-187 EPGTVTEPLNFT
+187 EPGTVTEPLDFT
-199 GLADNRLAVVSQRG
+199 GLADNRLGVISQRG

-219 VLQFNGLDAGDD
+219 AIQFNGLDAGDD

-239 LPDTDALETTVV
+239 LPDGDAVAATVV
-251 RTAFALTPSPA
+251 RSAFGLTPSTA
-262 NGTEVGLFSAQAG
+262 FGAEIGLFPAQAG
-275 ESWHAAISSAGTA
+275 DSWHAAISSAGTA
-288 SALASSNLP
+288 GALASNNLP
-297 PPVSRGAVTQPE
+297 PAAGRGAITQSE
-309 QYDWFTRDHADLG
+309 QYDWFTRDHAELG

-330 IFASGTGQ
+330 VFVSGSGL
-338 WAAQAAPLAAPGTTQ
+338 WAAQAAPLATPGTNQ

-359 GNALGHVR
+359 GNALGHIR
-367 AGSHDRFDALYSGSR
+367 AGAHDRFDALYSGSR

-404 EFVLPDGVAGLNE
+404 EFLLPDGVAGLNE
-417 IDHLDFVQAGW
+417 TDHLDFVQAGW

-440 QVRYGDSFAHL
+440 QIRYGDSFAHL
-451 DTTPAVVT
+451 DTAPAVVT

-467 LAGGAVTG
+467 MAGGAVTG

-491 AAWEPGAIRLAGARH
+491 AAWEPGSVRRAGANH

-524 TPSDVNL
+524 TPSDLNL
-531 ITANGVPAEVVEF
+531 IRADGLPAEVVEF
-544 NTPLDSR
+544 DTPLDSR
-551 ERIASASAWAA
+551 ERITSASVWAT
-562 DHVNPARR
+562 DHMNPVRR
-570 LTLDAGVMADFSRGG
+570 LTLDLGLMADFSRGG
-585 LPAQS
+585 VPAQS
-590 SPFGFYTPAR
+590 SPFGIYTPAR
-600 QFAAQPDLIA
+600 QVAAQSNLIA

-618 GLAWQVPHTH
+618 GLAWQVPHAH
-628 GMVLRGAYFRL
+628 GLVMRGAFFRL

-673 PGEQGTLLARFG
+673 PGEQGALLARFG
-685 GPYSSISRSLRRP
+685 GPYSSISPSLRRP
-698 YADEWNVGA
+698 YADEWNLGA
-707 EMPLPFSALASIH
+707 EMPLPLSTLASIH
-720 LFRRDEKDRIAAVNT
+720 LFRRDEKDRIAAIDT

-762 HLTVY
+762 QLTVY

-777 QYLLTNPPGLRT
+777 HYLLTNPPGLRT

-803 GVTVL
+803 GITVS

-817 GPTNPGNAVFEND
+817 GPTNPGNAIFEND

-837 FSDPNSTI
+837 FSDPNTDI
-845 NSTGRAFADRA
+845 NATGRAFTDRA
-856 FTGKIEALYRLPPR
+856 FTGKIEALYRLPTR

-916 RAQHVQ
+916 RAEHVQ
-922 NWNLRLSREWPLP
+922 NWNLRLSREWPLAF
-935 YGRVSAIADLLNV
+935 GRIAAAADLLNV
-948 TNANLAIQQ
+948 TNADLAIQQ
-957 SDLTGPTFN
+957 ADLTGPTFN
-966 LRLPVA
+966 SRLPIA
-972 IEPPRFARFELRYRF
+972 IEPPRFMRFEVRYRF

>member
-1 MREGKHLIVQ
+1 MRTSAGSA
-11 LGLRLVP
+11 VP
-18 RDARARRASP
+18 A
-28 LQRNRRGRARP
+28 
-39 ARLGRGLRGILGC
+39 
-52 LPLAAWLGCGAL
+52 
-64 HAQLALGRIEGSVRT
+64 
-79 NAASPVPMAGV
+79 AGV
-90 VIEGGGLRLLT
+90 VIEGGGLRLLKHT
-101 RADGAGRFAL
+101 DGNGRFAL
-111 ALPYGRYRVSL
+111 ALPYGQYRISL
-122 EGNQSFA
+122 EGDRKSG
-129 APVDIAPLETVRVNL
+129 APVDIAPLGTVRVTVV
-144 IVTPGAPF
+144 VTPGAPV
-152 RIERTI
+152 RIEIAT
-158 AAEPGEWTGDFG
+158 AAEPGVWTGDFG
-170 AHLYPE
+170 ARVYPE
-176 GFSLGSALFAL
+176 GFSLGSALFAR
-187 EPGTVTEPLNFT
+187 EPGTVTEPLDFT
-199 GLADNRLAVVSQRG
+199 GLADNRLGVISQRG

-219 VLQFNGLDAGDD
+219 AIQFNGLDAGDD

-239 LPDTDALETTVV
+239 LPDGDAVAATVV
-251 RTAFALTPSPA
+251 RSAFGLTPSTA
-262 NGTEVGLFSAQAG
+262 FGAEIGLFPAQAG

-288 SALASSNLP
+288 GALASNNLP
-297 PPVSRGAVTQPE
+297 PAAGRGAITQSE
-309 QYDWFTRDHADLG
+309 QYDWFTRDHAELG

-330 IFASGTGQ
+330 VFVSGSGL
-338 WAAQAAPLAAPGTTQ
+338 WAAQAAPLAAPGTNQ

-359 GNALGHVR
+359 GNALGHIR
-367 AGSHDRFDALYSGSR
+367 AGAHDRFDALYSGSR

-404 EFVLPDGVAGLNE
+404 EFLLPDGVAGLNE
-417 IDHLDFVQAGW
+417 TDHLDFVQAGW

-440 QVRYGDSFAHL
+440 QIRYGDSFAHL
-451 DTTPAVVT
+451 DTAPAVVT

-467 LAGGAVTG
+467 MAGGAVTG

-491 AAWEPGAIRLAGARH
+491 AAWEPGSVRRAGANH

-524 TPSDVNL
+524 TPSDLNL
-531 ITANGVPAEVVEF
+531 IRADGLPAEVVEF
-544 NTPLDSR
+544 DTPLDSR
-551 ERIASASAWAA
+551 ERITSASVWAT
-562 DHVNPARR
+562 DHMNPVRR
-570 LTLDAGVMADFSRGG
+570 LTLDLGLMADFSRGG
-585 LPAQS
+585 VPAQS
-590 SPFGFYTPAR
+590 SPFGIYTPAR
-600 QFAAQPDLIA
+600 QVAAQSNLIA

-618 GLAWQVPHTH
+618 GLAWQVPHAH
-628 GMVLRGAYFRL
+628 GLVMRGAFFRL

-655 LGGSVYQ
+655 LGGNVYQ

-673 PGEQGTLLARFG
+673 PGEQGALLARFG
-685 GPYSSISRSLRRP
+685 GPYSSISPTLRRP
-698 YADEWNVGA
+698 YADEWNLGA
-707 EMPLPFSALASIH
+707 EMPLPLSTLASIH
-720 LFRRDEKDRIAAVNT
+720 LFRRDEKDRIAAIDT

-762 HLTVY
+762 QLTVY

-777 QYLLTNPPGLRT
+777 HYLLTNPPGLRT

-803 GVTVL
+803 GITVS

-817 GPTNPGNAVFEND
+817 GPTNPGNAIFEND

-837 FSDPNSTI
+837 FSDPNAQI
-845 NSTGRAFADRA
+845 NSTGRAFTDRA
-856 FTGKIEALYRLPPR
+856 FTGKIEALYRLPTR

-916 RAQHVQ
+916 RAEHVQ
-922 NWNLRLSREWPLP
+922 NWNLRLSREWPLAF
-935 YGRVSAIADLLNV
+935 GRIAAAADLLNV
-948 TNANLAIQQ
+948 TNADLAIQQ
-957 SDLTGPTFN
+957 ADLTGLAFN
-966 LRLPVA
+966 SRLPIA
-972 IEPPRFARFELRYRF
+972 IEPPRFVRFEVRYRF

>member
-1 MREGKHLIVQ
+1 MRTSAGSA
-11 LGLRLVP
+11 VP
-18 RDARARRASP
+18 A
-28 LQRNRRGRARP
+28 
-39 ARLGRGLRGILGC
+39 
-52 LPLAAWLGCGAL
+52 
-64 HAQLALGRIEGSVRT
+64 
-79 NAASPVPMAGV
+79 AGV
-90 VIEGGGLRLLT
+90 VIEGGGLRLLKHT
-101 RADGAGRFAL
+101 DGNGRFAL
-111 ALPYGRYRVSL
+111 ALPYGQYRISL
-122 EGNQSFA
+122 EGDRKSG
-129 APVDIAPLETVRVNL
+129 APVDIAPLGTVRVTVV
-144 IVTPGAPF
+144 VTPGAPV
-152 RIERTI
+152 RIEIAT
-158 AAEPGEWTGDFG
+158 AAEPGVWTGDFG
-170 AHLYPE
+170 ARVYPE
-176 GFSLGSALFAL
+176 GFSLGSALFAR
-187 EPGTVTEPLNFT
+187 EPGTVTEPLDFA
-199 GLADNRLAVVSQRG
+199 GLADNRLGVISQRG

-219 VLQFNGLDAGDD
+219 AIQFNGLDAGDD

-239 LPDTDALETTVV
+239 LPDGDAVAATVV
-251 RTAFALTPSPA
+251 RSAFGLTPSTA
-262 NGTEVGLFSAQAG
+262 FGAEIGLFPAQAG
-275 ESWHAAISSAGTA
+275 DSWHAAISSAGTA
-288 SALASSNLP
+288 GALASNNLP
-297 PPVSRGAVTQPE
+297 PAAGRGAITQSE
-309 QYDWFTRDHADLG
+309 QYDWFTRDHAELG

-330 IFASGTGQ
+330 VFVSGSGL
-338 WAAQAAPLAAPGTTQ
+338 WAAQAAPLAAPGTNQ

-359 GNALGHVR
+359 GNALGHIR
-367 AGSHDRFDALYSGSR
+367 AGAHDRFDALYSGSR

-404 EFVLPDGVAGLNE
+404 EFLLPDGVAGLNE
-417 IDHLDFVQAGW
+417 TDHLDFVQAGW

-440 QVRYGDSFAHL
+440 QIRYGDSFAHL
-451 DTTPAVVT
+451 DTAPAVVT
-459 PINQSSIE
+459 PINQTSIE

-491 AAWEPGAIRLAGARH
+491 AAWEPGSVRRAGANH

-524 TPSDVNL
+524 TPSDLNL
-531 ITANGVPAEVVEF
+531 IRADGLPAEVVEF
-544 NTPLDSR
+544 DTPLDSR
-551 ERIASASAWAA
+551 ERITSASVWAT
-562 DHVNPARR
+562 DHMNPVRR
-570 LTLDAGVMADFSRGG
+570 LTLDLGLMADFSRGG
-585 LPAQS
+585 VPAQS
-590 SPFGFYTPAR
+590 SPFGIYTPAR
-600 QFAAQPDLIA
+600 QVAAQSNLIA

-618 GLAWQVPHTH
+618 GLAWQVPHAH
-628 GMVLRGAYFRL
+628 GLVMRGAFFRL

-673 PGEQGTLLARFG
+673 PGEQGALLARFG
-685 GPYSSISRSLRRP
+685 GPYSSISPTLRRP
-698 YADEWNVGA
+698 YADEWNLGA
-707 EMPLPFSALASIH
+707 EMPLPLSTLASIH
-720 LFRRDEKDRIAAVNT
+720 LFRRDEKDRIAAIDT

-762 HLTVY
+762 QLTVY

-777 QYLLTNPPGLRT
+777 HYLLTNPPGLRT

-803 GVTVL
+803 GITVS

-817 GPTNPGNAVFEND
+817 GPTNPGNAIFEND

-837 FSDPNSTI
+837 FSDPNTDI
-845 NSTGRAFADRA
+845 NATGRAFTDRA
-856 FTGKIEALYRLPPR
+856 FTGKIEALYRLPTR

-916 RAQHVQ
+916 RAEHVQ
-922 NWNLRLSREWPLP
+922 NWNLRLSREWPLAF
-935 YGRVSAIADLLNV
+935 GRIAAAADLLNV
-948 TNANLAIQQ
+948 TNADLAIQQ
-957 SDLTGPTFN
+957 ADLTGPTFN
-966 LRLPVA
+966 SRLPIA
-972 IEPPRFARFELRYRF
+972 IEPPRFMRFEVRYRF

>member
-1 MREGKHLIVQ
+1 MGTRSAGSWFCVNSSL
-11 LGLRLVP
+11 LL
-18 RDARARRASP
+18 
-28 LQRNRRGRARP
+28 
-39 ARLGRGLRGILGC
+39 
-52 LPLAAWLGCGAL
+52 LAAWLGCGGL
-64 HAQLALGRIEGSVRT
+64 RAQLGLGRIEGAVRT
-79 NAASPVPMAGV
+79 AAGSAMPAVGV
-90 VIEGGGLRLLT
+90 VIEGGGLRLLKHT
-101 RADGAGRFAL
+101 DGNGRFAL
-111 ALPYGRYRVSL
+111 ALPYGRYRISL
-122 EGNQSFA
+122 EGDRKSG
-129 APVDIAPLETVRVNL
+129 APVDIAPLGTVRVTVV
-144 IVTPGAPF
+144 VTPGAPV
-152 RIERTI
+152 RIEIAT
-158 AAEPGEWTGDFG
+158 AAEPGVWTGDFG
-170 AHLYPE
+170 ARVYPE
-176 GFSLGSALFAL
+176 GFSLGSALFAR
-187 EPGTVTEPLNFT
+187 EPGTVTEPLDFA
-199 GLADNRLAVVSQRG
+199 GLADNRLGVISQRG

-219 VLQFNGLDAGDD
+219 AIQFNGLDAGDD

-239 LPDTDALETTVV
+239 LPDGDAVAATVV
-251 RTAFALTPSPA
+251 RSAFGLTPSTA
-262 NGTEVGLFSAQAG
+262 FGAEIGLFPAQAG

-288 SALASSNLP
+288 GALASNNLP
-297 PPVSRGAVTQPE
+297 PAAGRGAITQSE
-309 QYDWFTRDHADLG
+309 QYDWFTRDHAELG

-330 IFASGTGQ
+330 VFVSGSGL
-338 WAAQAAPLAAPGTTQ
+338 WAAQAAPLAAPGTNQ

-359 GNALGHVR
+359 GNALGHIR
-367 AGSHDRFDALYSGSR
+367 AGAHDRFDALYSGSR

-404 EFVLPDGVAGLNE
+404 EFLLPDGVAGLNE
-417 IDHLDFVQAGW
+417 TDHLDFVQAGW
-428 THVWAASAAGTL
+428 THVWAASAGGTL

-451 DTTPAVVT
+451 DTAPAVVT

-467 LAGGAVTG
+467 MAGGAVTG

-491 AAWEPGAIRLAGARH
+491 AAWEPGSVRRAGANH

-524 TPSDVNL
+524 TPSDLNL
-531 ITANGVPAEVVEF
+531 ITADGVPAEVVEF
-544 NTPLDSR
+544 DTPLDSR
-551 ERIASASAWAA
+551 ERITSASVWAT
-562 DHVNPARR
+562 DHMNPVRR
-570 LTLDAGVMADFSRGG
+570 LTLDLGLMADFSRGG
-585 LPAQS
+585 VPAQS
-590 SPFGFYTPAR
+590 SPFGIYTPAR
-600 QFAAQPDLIA
+600 QVAAQSNLIA

-618 GLAWQVPHTH
+618 GLAWQVPHAH
-628 GMVLRGAYFRL
+628 GLVMRGAFFRL

-673 PGEQGTLLARFG
+673 PGEQGALLARFG
-685 GPYSSISRSLRRP
+685 GPYSSISPTLRRP
-698 YADEWNVGA
+698 YADEWNLGA
-707 EMPLPFSALASIH
+707 EMPLPLSTLASIH
-720 LFRRDEKDRIAAVNT
+720 LFRRDEKDRIAAIDT

-762 HLTVY
+762 QLTVY

-777 QYLLTNPPGLRT
+777 HYLLTNPPGLRT

-803 GVTVL
+803 GITVS

-817 GPTNPGNAVFEND
+817 GPTNPGNAIFEND

-837 FSDPNSTI
+837 FSDPNAQI
-845 NSTGRAFADRA
+845 NSTGRAFTDRA
-856 FTGKIEALYRLPPR
+856 FTGKIEALYRLPAR

-916 RAQHVQ
+916 RAEHVQ
-922 NWNLRLSREWPLP
+922 NWNLRLSREWPLAF
-935 YGRVSAIADLLNV
+935 GRIAAAADLLNV
-948 TNANLAIQQ
+948 TNADLAIQQ
-957 SDLTGPTFN
+957 ADLTGPTFN
-966 LRLPVA
+966 SRLPIA
-972 IEPPRFARFELRYRF
+972 IEPPRFMRFEVRYRF

>member
-1 MREGKHLIVQ
+1 M
-11 LGLRLVP
+11 
-18 RDARARRASP
+18 
-28 LQRNRRGRARP
+28 
-39 ARLGRGLRGILGC
+39 LGC
-52 LPLAAWLGCGAL
+52 LLLASWPGCGTL
-64 HAQLALGRIEGSVRT
+64 SAQLATGRLEGSVRT
-79 NAASPVPMAGV
+79 SAGSPVPMAGV
-90 VIEGGGLRLLT
+90 LIEGAGLRLPL

-111 ALPYGRYRVSL
+111 ALPYGPYRISL
-122 EGNQSFA
+122 AGESNAA
-129 APVDIAPLETVRVNL
+129 APVEIVPLETVRVTL
-144 IVTPGAPF
+144 VVTAGSPLRLEGA
-152 RIERTI
+152 T
-158 AAEPGEWTGDFG
+158 AAEPGEWAEDFG
-170 AHLYPE
+170 ARLYPE
-176 GFSLGSALFAL
+176 GFSLASSLFAR
-187 EPGTVTEPLNFT
+187 EPGTVTEPLDFS
-199 GLADNRLAVVSQRG
+199 GLADNRLGVVSQRG

-219 VLQFNGLDAGDD
+219 ALQFNGLDAGDD
-231 YQPGSPQI
+231 YQPGRPQI
-239 LPDTDALETTVV
+239 LPDTGAVETTVA
-251 RTAFALTPSPA
+251 RSAFALTPSPA
-262 NGTEVGLFSAQAG
+262 YGAEIGLFPAQAG
-275 ESWHAAISSAGTA
+275 ESWHAAIDSAGTGR
-288 SALASSNLP
+288 ALASSNLP
-297 PPVSRGAVTQPE
+297 PPASRGAVTQSE
-309 QYDWFTRDHADLG
+309 QYDWFTRDHADVG
-322 GPLSRWAD
+322 GPLSRFAD
-330 IFASGTGQ
+330 VFVSGTGQ
-338 WAAQAAPLAAPGTTQ
+338 WAAQAAPLAAPGTLQ

-359 GNALGHVR
+359 GNAIGHVH
-367 AGSHDRFDALYSGSR
+367 AGAHDRFDALYSGSR
-382 IDLAGWGEPAG
+382 IDLSGWGEPAG

-404 EFVLPDGVAGLNE
+404 EFVMPDGMAGLNE
-417 IDHLDFVQAGW
+417 TDHLDFVQAGW
-428 THVWAASAAGTL
+428 THIWAASAAGTL

-451 DTTPAVVT
+451 DTTQSVVT
-459 PINQSSIE
+459 PIDQSRIE
-467 LAGGAVTG
+467 LTGGAVAG

-484 RARQQIA
+484 RMRQQIA
-491 AAWEPGAIRLAGARH
+491 AAWEPGIVRLAGARH
-506 QFMAGGGW
+506 RFLAGGGW

-524 TPSDVNL
+524 TPSDLNL
-531 ITANGVPAEVVEF
+531 ITVAGAPAEVVEF

-551 ERIASASAWAA
+551 EHISSATTSAT
-562 DHVNPARR
+562 DHVDLAPR
-570 LTLDAGVMADFSRGG
+570 LTLDLGLMADFSRGG

-590 SPFGFYTPAR
+590 SPLGFYTPAR
-600 QFAAQPDLIA
+600 QFAASPNLIA

-618 GLAWQVPHTH
+618 GFAWQVPHAQ
-628 GMVLRGAYFRL
+628 GVVFRAAYFRL

-662 WNDLNGDGWFE
+662 WNDRNGDGWFE

-685 GPYSSISRSLRRP
+685 GPYSSISPSLRRP
-698 YADEWNVGA
+698 YADEFNVGA
-707 EMPLPFSALASIH
+707 QMPLPFSTLASIH
-720 LFRRDEKDRIAAVNT
+720 LFRRDEKDRIAAINT

-803 GVTVL
+803 GVTVA

-817 GPTNPGNAVFEND
+817 GANNPGNAFFEND

-837 FSDPNSTI
+837 FSDPNANI
-845 NSTGRAFADRA
+845 NATGRAFADRA
-856 FTGKIEALYRLPPR
+856 FTGKIEALYRLPTR
-870 WGGVQISTVADYT
+870 WGGIQVSSVVDYT

-935 YGRVSAIADLLNV
+935 AGRVSAAADLLNV
-948 TNANLAIQQ
+948 TNENLAIQQ
-957 SDLTGPTFN
+957 TDLTGPTFN
-966 LRLPVA
+966 LRLPIA
-972 IEPPRFARFELRYRF
+972 IEPPRFVRFEIRYRF

>member
-1 MREGKHLIVQ
+1 MRTSAGSA
-11 LGLRLVP
+11 VP
-18 RDARARRASP
+18 A
-28 LQRNRRGRARP
+28 
-39 ARLGRGLRGILGC
+39 
-52 LPLAAWLGCGAL
+52 
-64 HAQLALGRIEGSVRT
+64 
-79 NAASPVPMAGV
+79 AGV
-90 VIEGGGLRLLT
+90 VIEGGGLRLLKHT
-101 RADGAGRFAL
+101 DGNGRFAL
-111 ALPYGRYRVSL
+111 ALPYGQYRISL
-122 EGNQSFA
+122 EGDRKSG
-129 APVDIAPLETVRVNL
+129 APVDIAPLGTVRVTVV
-144 IVTPGAPF
+144 VTPGAPV
-152 RIERTI
+152 RIEIAT
-158 AAEPGEWTGDFG
+158 AAEPGVWTGDFG
-170 AHLYPE
+170 ARVYPE
-176 GFSLGSALFAL
+176 GFSLGSALFAR
-187 EPGTVTEPLNFT
+187 EPGTVTEPLDFA
-199 GLADNRLAVVSQRG
+199 GLADNRLGVISQRG

-219 VLQFNGLDAGDD
+219 AIQFNGLDAGDD

-239 LPDTDALETTVV
+239 LPDGDAVAATVV
-251 RTAFALTPSPA
+251 RSAFGLTPSTA
-262 NGTEVGLFSAQAG
+262 FGAEIGLFPAQAG
-275 ESWHAAISSAGTA
+275 DSWHAAISSAGTA
-288 SALASSNLP
+288 GALASNNLP
-297 PPVSRGAVTQPE
+297 PAAGRGAITQSE
-309 QYDWFTRDHADLG
+309 QYDWFTRDHAELG

-330 IFASGTGQ
+330 VFVSGSGL
-338 WAAQAAPLAAPGTTQ
+338 WAAQAAPLATPGTNQ

-359 GNALGHVR
+359 GNALGHIR
-367 AGSHDRFDALYSGSR
+367 AGAHDRFDALYSGSR

-404 EFVLPDGVAGLNE
+404 EFLLPDGVAGLNE
-417 IDHLDFVQAGW
+417 TDHLDFVQAGW

-440 QVRYGDSFAHL
+440 QIRYGDSFAHL
-451 DTTPAVVT
+451 DTAPAVVT

-467 LAGGAVTG
+467 MAGGAVTG

-491 AAWEPGAIRLAGARH
+491 AAWEPGSVRLAGARH

-514 RTSSPQNRYR
+514 RTSTPQNRYR
-524 TPSDVNL
+524 TPSDLNL
-531 ITANGVPAEVVEF
+531 ITADGLPAEVVEF

-551 ERIASASAWAA
+551 ERIAGASVWAT
-562 DHVNPARR
+562 DHMNPVRR
-570 LTLDAGVMADFSRGG
+570 LTLDLGLMADFSRGG
-585 LPAQS
+585 VPAQS
-590 SPFGFYTPAR
+590 SPFGIYTPAR
-600 QFAAQPDLIA
+600 QVAAQSNLIA

-618 GLAWQVPHTH
+618 GLAWQVPHAH
-628 GMVLRGAYFRL
+628 GLVMRGAFFRL

-673 PGEQGTLLARFG
+673 PGEQGALLARFG
-685 GPYSSISRSLRRP
+685 GPYSSISPTLRRP
-698 YADEWNVGA
+698 YADEWNLGA
-707 EMPLPFSALASIH
+707 EMPLPLSTLASIH
-720 LFRRDEKDRIAAVNT
+720 LFRRDEKDRIAAIDT

-762 HLTVY
+762 QLTVY

-777 QYLLTNPPGLRT
+777 HYLLTNPPGLRT

-803 GVTVL
+803 GITVS

-817 GPTNPGNAVFEND
+817 GPTNPGNAIFEND

-837 FSDPNSTI
+837 FSDPNTDI
-845 NSTGRAFADRA
+845 NATGRAFTDRA
-856 FTGKIEALYRLPPR
+856 FTGKIEALYRLPTR

-916 RAQHVQ
+916 RAEHVQ
-922 NWNLRLSREWPLP
+922 NWNLRLSREWPLAF
-935 YGRVSAIADLLNV
+935 GRIAAAADLLNV
-948 TNANLAIQQ
+948 TNADLAIQQ
-957 SDLTGPTFN
+957 ADLTGPTFN
-966 LRLPVA
+966 SRLPIA
-972 IEPPRFARFELRYRF
+972 IEPPRFMRFEVRYRF

>member
-1 MREGKHLIVQ
+1 M
-11 LGLRLVP
+11 
-18 RDARARRASP
+18 
-28 LQRNRRGRARP
+28 
-39 ARLGRGLRGILGC
+39 ARLGTRSAGSWFCVNSSLL
-52 LPLAAWLGCGAL
+52 LLAAWLGCGGL
-64 HAQLALGRIEGSVRT
+64 RAQLTLGRVEGAVRT
-79 NAASPVPMAGV
+79 SAGSAVPAAGV
-90 VIEGGGLRLLT
+90 VIEGGGLRLLKHT
-101 RADGAGRFAL
+101 DGNGRFAL
-111 ALPYGRYRVSL
+111 ALPYGQYRISL
-122 EGNQSFA
+122 EGDRKSA
-129 APVDIAPLETVRVNL
+129 RSVGVAPLGTVRVTVV
-144 IVTPGAPF
+144 VTPGAPV
-152 RIERTI
+152 RIEIAT
-158 AAEPGEWTGDFG
+158 AAEPGVWTGDFG
-170 AHLYPE
+170 ARVYPE
-176 GFSLGSALFAL
+176 GFSLGSALFAR
-187 EPGTVTEPLNFT
+187 EPGTVTEPLDFT
-199 GLADNRLAVVSQRG
+199 GLADNRLGVISQRG

-219 VLQFNGLDAGDD
+219 AIQFNGLDAGDD

-239 LPDTDALETTVV
+239 LPDGDAVAATVV
-251 RTAFALTPSPA
+251 RSAFGLTPSTA
-262 NGTEVGLFSAQAG
+262 FGAEIGLFPAQAG
-275 ESWHAAISSAGTA
+275 DSWHAAIASAGTA
-288 SALASSNLP
+288 GALASNNLP
-297 PPVSRGAVTQPE
+297 PAASRGAITQAE
-309 QYDWFTRDHADLG
+309 QYDWFTRDHAELG

-330 IFASGTGQ
+330 VFVSGSGQ
-338 WAAQAAPLAAPGTTQ
+338 WAAQAAPLAAPGTNQ

-359 GNALGHVR
+359 GNALGHIR
-367 AGSHDRFDALYSGSR
+367 AGAHDRFDALYSGSR

-393 MEALAARRLSP
+393 LEALAARRLSP
-404 EFVLPDGVAGLNE
+404 EFLLPDGVAGLNE
-417 IDHLDFVQAGW
+417 TDHLDFVQAGW

-440 QVRYGDSFAHL
+440 QIRYGDSFAHL
-451 DTTPAVVT
+451 DTAPAVVT
-459 PINQSSIE
+459 PINQTSIE

-491 AAWEPGAIRLAGARH
+491 AAWEPGSVRLAGARH

-514 RTSSPQNRYR
+514 RTSTPQNRYR
-524 TPSDVNL
+524 TPSDLNL
-531 ITANGVPAEVVEF
+531 ITADGLPAEVVEF

-551 ERIASASAWAA
+551 ERIAGASVWAT
-562 DHVNPARR
+562 DHMNPVRR
-570 LTLDAGVMADFSRGG
+570 LTLDLGLMADFSRGG
-585 LPAQS
+585 VPAQS
-590 SPFGFYTPAR
+590 SPFGIYTPAR
-600 QFAAQPDLIA
+600 QVAAQSNLIA

-618 GLAWQVPHTH
+618 GLAWQVPHAH
-628 GMVLRGAYFRL
+628 GLVMRGAFFRL

-673 PGEQGTLLARFG
+673 PGEQGALLARFG
-685 GPYSSISRSLRRP
+685 GPYSSISPTLRRP
-698 YADEWNVGA
+698 YADEWNLGA
-707 EMPLPFSALASIH
+707 EMPLPLSTLASIH
-720 LFRRDEKDRIAAVNT
+720 LFRRDEKDRIAAIDT

-762 HLTVY
+762 QLTVY

-777 QYLLTNPPGLRT
+777 HYLLTNPPGLRT

-803 GVTVL
+803 GITVS

-837 FSDPNSTI
+837 FSDPNAQI
-845 NSTGRAFADRA
+845 NSTGRAFTDRA
-856 FTGKIEALYRLPPR
+856 FTGKIEALYRLPTR

-916 RAQHVQ
+916 RAEHVQ
-922 NWNLRLSREWPLP
+922 NWNLRLSREWPLAF
-935 YGRVSAIADLLNV
+935 GRIAAAADLLNV
-948 TNANLAIQQ
+948 TNADLAIQQ
-957 SDLTGPTFN
+957 ADLTGLAFN
-966 LRLPVA
+966 SRLPIA
-972 IEPPRFARFELRYRF
+972 IEPPRFVRFEVRYRF